1 LFSSGLELPS
11 ALDGVLKPPL
21 VLILSLGVAFNELKP
36 PLLFCC
42 VADGLL
48 LGGFEPLGAFPRVL
62 EPHLVLFL
70 SLDATLGESKP
81 PSPSPAPYYCVG
93 DNLHLMLLN
102 LELWSFWWWLNH

>member
-70 SLDATLGESKP
+70 SLDATL
-81 PSPSPAPYYCVG
+81 APYYCVG